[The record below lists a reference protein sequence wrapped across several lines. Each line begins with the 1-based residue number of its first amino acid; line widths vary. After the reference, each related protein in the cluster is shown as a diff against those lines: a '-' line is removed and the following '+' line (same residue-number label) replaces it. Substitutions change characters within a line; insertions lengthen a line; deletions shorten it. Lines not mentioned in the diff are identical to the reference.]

1 MLPGLGYRLHAW
13 TGHYRPGILA
23 AVAAE
28 GPFVSVTLSEGK
40 QLTAAELAKLVIAH
54 RQLEEGRVITPDV
67 IRGLDAKDGN
77 IEQKAKRIRSLAR
90 GREIP

>member
-1 MLPGLGYRLHAW
+1 MPRQECPFGLG
-13 TGHYRPGILA
+13 
-23 AVAAE
+23 VAA
-28 GPFVSVTLSEGK
+28 GIAGHF
-40 QLTAAELAKLVIAH
+40 VIAH